1 MAAIEDVI
9 HRRRKCHG
17 AASRTVAPRYLGH
30 AKTSIRSTSRT
41 KLIWKI
47 NDKNIGRIDIEIA
60 RLLELASD
68 IGRLRRYRGRPH
80 GRRDKMVLKAA
91 DVHALGCPTV
101 EAVRAWARS
110 WRPPPRAVST
120 IQMFPSMQ
128 LGGEK
133 EMIEQAQLGALQ
145 IARISVG
152 AVGPVVD
159 DVNVFNMPFVFRNSK
174 HMEAVIDGDI
184 GNELLAK
191 ISANEKTGL
200 IALCWMNAGSRNI
213 YNNKRP
219 IRTMADLKGLKVR
232 MMGNP
237 LFVDTMNALGG
248 NGVALGFDQVF
259 SSMQT
264 GVIDGAENNP
274 PSFMA
279 QNHNQVAKYF
289 TMTEHLIIP
298 ELLVFSRISWHKL
311 TPADQALITKFS
323 KEVQAEQR
331 VLWYEAEN
339 AAIAKMK
346 AAGTE
351 MIMDV
356 DKKPWQDAVKPVWD
370 KYGAKYAEMVKR
382 IEAVK

>member
-1 MAAIEDVI
+1 M
-9 HRRRKCHG
+9 K
-17 AASRTVAPRYLGH
+17 
-30 AKTSIRSTSRT
+30 
-41 KLIWKI
+41 
-47 NDKNIGRIDIEIA
+47 
-60 RLLELASD
+60 
-68 IGRLRRYRGRPH
+68 
-80 GRRDKMVLKAA
+80 RRDFLRASAATLALSATGGIGGAERALAQTKMVLKAS
-91 DVHALGCPTV
+91 DVHPLGYPTV
-101 EAVRAWARS
+101 EAVVRMGKKLEAATDGRL
-110 WRPPPRAVST
+110 T
-120 IQMFPSMQ
+120 LQMFPSMQ

-145 IARISVG
+145 LARISVG

-159 DVNVFNMPFVFRNSK
+159 DVNVFNLPFVFRNAK
-174 HMEAVIDGDI
+174 HMEAVIDGDV

-219 IRTMADLKGLKVR
+219 IKTMADLKGLKVR

-279 QNHNQVAKYF
+279 QNHHQVAKYF

-298 ELLVFSRISWHKL
+298 ELLVFSKISWQKL
-311 TPADQALITKFS
+311 TPADQALVKKAA
-323 KEVQAEQR
+323 KEAQAEQR

-339 AAIAKMK
+339 AALDKMK
-346 AAGTE
+346 AAGTQ

-370 KYGAKYAEMVKR
+370 KYGTKYAEMIKR
-382 IEAVK
+382 IDAVK